1 MTRKPASTSGDGE
14 RPSVRSRWRQSSSP
28 PIPPHSSNDIV
39 IHDGA
44 PPIVAS
50 HYLEDDST
58 SGTWSQPEEGELDSI
73 SSVEKSG
80 GAADRLSENAQL
92 LQDPETGDAEPASQL
107 PSSPTSKPSP
117 TALEI
122 EVSGHHHGNR
132 KESAGWV
139 SSLTVHGLLLL
150 VLWFLLA
157 PADMGGIGVRQ
168 LILTLGDEAEETDVR
183 FAAAVPEAEQTT
195 EVPAPN
201 DQPDAAPKNTAASVG
216 ASGDA
221 ATDSAAGGGKSG
233 GGQGG
238 PSGSFFG
245 INAYGHEF
253 VYVLDMSGS
262 MRGRR
267 YQRATAE
274 LIRSVD
280 ELSDD
285 QNFYVLLF
293 DDNAVQMFG
302 QKSVFPSAIPATDDN
317 KEKLAAWLGEAFNGG
332 GTDPRDALRVALKMK
347 PSAIFMLSDGKFN
360 GQEQQPVASITK
372 GNADAF
378 SIVAA
383 SPEKI
388 PIHAIAFENKQSCEN
403 MKRLSEMTN
412 GEYRFA
418 GGKSDEVAKEALARA
433 RLAMERGE
441 RATAELLLNELI
453 SGFGETEAGW
463 TARQELAAMLNEVA
477 QEALRKSNPRL
488 AKDSLVKIVE
498 MDPRATVTADI
509 QNEIVDGL
517 LEATTPANAEPQS
530 PEMRVILEEVVNR
543 FPKSQATQKIIEPVA
558 KSMLD
563 QARELIDRDELV
575 DAMKQLESIQQEYP
589 LTDAAKESQHDQNL
603 IVEQLMRKIEDFE
616 SGGDDVE
623 SILYLRQLTRV
634 FRSTSV
640 EEIAKETLVERA
652 EQMLEKVRDANVGR
666 DYKTRDELK
675 RKLRDGFENCELI
688 QGVERRLAQQELK
701 ARELLRSAMRYERAS
716 NLENARANY
725 VEILQRYSRTLTAR
739 KAKDRLQTIDRRL
752 SVPDE
757 DDANRALQQ
766 MLESATSVRPETD
779 GRFEIIQQ

>member
-1 MTRKPASTSGDGE
+1 
-14 RPSVRSRWRQSSSP
+14 
-28 PIPPHSSNDIV
+28 
-39 IHDGA
+39 
-44 PPIVAS
+44 
-50 HYLEDDST
+50 
-58 SGTWSQPEEGELDSI
+58 
-73 SSVEKSG
+73 
-80 GAADRLSENAQL
+80 
-92 LQDPETGDAEPASQL
+92 
-107 PSSPTSKPSP
+107 
-117 TALEI
+117 
-122 EVSGHHHGNR
+122 
-132 KESAGWV
+132 
-139 SSLTVHGLLLL
+139 

-157 PADMGGIGVRQ
+157 PAEMGGIGVRQ

-183 FAAAVPEAEQTT
+183 FAAVVPEAEQMT
-195 EVPAPN
+195 ETPILN
-201 DQPDAAPKNTAASVG
+201 DELDPAPKNTAASIG
-216 ASGDA
+216 AIVDA
-221 ATDSAAGGGKSG
+221 ADGSAAGGGKSG

-293 DDNAVQMFG
+293 DDKAVQMFG
-302 QKSVFPSAIPATDDN
+302 RKSVFPSAIPATNDN
-317 KEKLAAWLGEAFNGG
+317 KEKLAHWLGEAFNGG

-347 PSAIFMLSDGKFN
+347 PSAIFILSDGKFN
-360 GQEQQPVASITK
+360 GQEQQPLASMTN

-383 SPEKI
+383 CREKI

-412 GEYRFA
+412 GKYRFA
-418 GGKSDEVAKEALARA
+418 GAKSDEAAKEALARA

-463 TARQELAAMLNEVA
+463 TARQEFAAMLNDVA
-477 QEALRKSNPRL
+477 QEALRKSNLRL

-498 MDPRATVTADI
+498 MDPWATVTADV
-509 QNEIVDGL
+509 QKEIVTGL
-517 LEATTPANAEPQS
+517 LAATTNAKSEPQS
-530 PEMRVILEEVVNR
+530 TEMRVILEEVVNR
-543 FPKSQATQKIIEPVA
+543 FPKSQATQQIIEPVA
-558 KSMLD
+558 KAMLG
-563 QARELIDRDELV
+563 QARDLIDRDELV
-575 DAMKQLESIQQEYP
+575 DAMKQLESIQREYP
-589 LTDAAKESQHDQNL
+589 LTEAAKESQHDQNL
-603 IVEQLMRKIEDFE
+603 IIEQLMRKTEDFR

-640 EEIAKETLVERA
+640 EEIAAETLVQRA
-652 EQMLEKVRDANVGR
+652 EQMLEKLRDANVRR
-666 DYKTRDELK
+666 DYKTREELK
-675 RKLRDGFENCELI
+675 RKLHDGFENCELI
-688 QGVERRLAQQELK
+688 QKVEHRLAQQELK

-752 SVPDE
+752 SVPNE
-757 DDANRALQQ
+757 DDANHALEQ
-766 MLESATSVRPETD
+766 MLESATSIRSAPPGQVK
-779 GRFEIIQQ
+779 IIQQ